1 MYKYFSPN
9 IFTGSV
15 FLLQFRVRFFEK
27 YFCKAKFIK
36 RVDYGCDS
44 FEHSL
49 NLYAAKLWAFS
60 ISFHSSSEY
69 KFIQLEIGA
78 PSKDSYD
85 KLSQISIIM
94 FRC

>member
-9 IFTGSV
+9 IFAGYV
-15 FLLQFRVRFFEK
+15 FLLQFRVHFFEK

-36 RVDYGCDS
+36 QVVYGYDS

-60 ISFHSSSEY
+60 ASFHSSSEY
-69 KFIQLEIGA
+69 KLIQLEIGA
-78 PSKDSYD
+78 PSNDSYD
-85 KLSQISIIM
+85 KLKYCKSQL
-94 FRC
+94 